1 MSRCRLRRQLRAT
14 VTGDAEGGWTVT
26 PSAMSGTVEVSIPDG
41 VDAEKVTVEVAPTK
55 PGLTYTF
62 SEGTTLEGMT
72 QTATKVGDGEK
83 WTPEITVKGG
93 ASGFHSI
100 GVSK

>member
-26 PSAMSGTVEVSIPDG
+26 PSVTSGTVEVSIPDG
-41 VDAEKVTVEVAPTK
+41 VDAGKVTGEVAPTK
-55 PGLTYTF
+55 PGLTYVF
-62 SEGTTLEGMT
+62 SEGTTIDGMT
-72 QTATKVGDGEK
+72 QTATKVGDGQPWK
-83 WTPEITVKGG
+83 PEITVKGG
-93 ASGFHSI
+93 ISGFYSI